1 MLSEEQVKKLP
12 ERLVKRLETI
22 NILCL
27 EKIGQRIKE
36 IGAMSPS
43 DVHRL
48 TAMIGFGADVRE
60 ITQELANVTAKNTEE
75 IYEIY
80 DLVAKDNYAFAKTY
94 YETAGKAYIA
104 YESNKH
110 LQKYVKAQADITA
123 KEYVQLSQ
131 HTAFMVIGK
140 DGKKRPT
147 SLSDTYTKVIDMAVE
162 KVALGV
168 SDYQSEMR
176 GALKA
181 LADSG
186 LRTKYTPLKGR
197 AGKTVDYAT
206 GYSRRLDT
214 AVRQNVLWG
223 VKQLNQGMQEQ
234 TGQEFGADGW
244 EIDYHS
250 NPRPSHAAMGGR
262 QYAAGKARTVNGVY
276 YPSFSTVEDLMQD
289 YGCLHF
295 KWAIILG
302 VSEPNYS
309 PEELKKLKELDKA
322 TIEFEGEEYTRYEL
336 SQIQRKLE
344 TAARHAK
351 DRQIIAKA
359 AGDDELRRREQE
371 RINLITSKY
380 AKVSK
385 AAGLPTKAERMR
397 VSGYHR
403 VKTLEELDPNLT
415 FIKNQVKIKAESGL
429 PKKLKGLPDEKIKA
443 TADVNL
449 PKINGVVPK
458 GADATNVTVMAGSG
472 TSTAI
477 RDVKRLYAQ
486 YPKAGKPENW
496 QKKTSDVFTD
506 NYKYVVHWYENNG
519 FVPEGE
525 IKTKGVK
532 KL

>member
-48 TAMIGFGADVRE
+48 TAMIDFGADVRE

-131 HTAFMVIGK
+131 HTAFMVFGK

-250 NPRPSHAAMGGR
+250 NPRPSHAEMGGR
-262 QYAAGKARTVNGVY
+262 QYSAGKARTVNGVY

-322 TIEFEGEEYTRYEL
+322 KIEFEGEEYTRYEL

-380 AKVSK
+380 TKVSK
-385 AAGLPTKAERMR
+385 AAGLPTKAERMS

-403 VKTLEELDPNLT
+403 VKSTSEVINDALTTGKNNANIKLSNKEVRKAYKEKVAGIYGEINHNATLEEQAREA
-415 FIKNQVKIKAESGL
+415 FIKRNEYRSNARALMADTEARKTLDKERPNKSFDELVNDKMKR
-429 PKKLKGLPDEKIKA
+429 KGLTREEA
-443 TADVNL
+443 V
-449 PKINGVVPK
+449 
-458 GADATNVTVMAGSG
+458 
-472 TSTAI
+472 
-477 RDVKRLYAQ
+477 RDVLETAT
-486 YPKAGKPENW
+486 
-496 QKKTSDVFTD
+496 KTNKSVDDIF
-506 NYKYVVHWYENNG
+506 K
-519 FVPEGE
+519 
-525 IKTKGVK
+525 
-532 KL
+532 